1 MNIKTH
7 IQMHATRMVRRV
19 PSPHPLLFLPKTGV
33 SSALKS
39 NASAATLPIAHNVMN
54 AIQPFLLQ
62 FKMESVHVILDM
74 EKYLHY
80 QQDAPLAIP
89 FIQIA

>member
-1 MNIKTH
+1 
-7 IQMHATRMVRRV
+7 MHATRMVQRV

-39 NASAATLPIAHNVMN
+39 NASAAMLPTAHNVMN
-54 AIQPFLLQ
+54 AIQPFLLY
-62 FKMESVHVILDM
+62 FKKESVLLVI
-74 EKYLHY
+74 
-80 QQDAPLAIP
+80 I